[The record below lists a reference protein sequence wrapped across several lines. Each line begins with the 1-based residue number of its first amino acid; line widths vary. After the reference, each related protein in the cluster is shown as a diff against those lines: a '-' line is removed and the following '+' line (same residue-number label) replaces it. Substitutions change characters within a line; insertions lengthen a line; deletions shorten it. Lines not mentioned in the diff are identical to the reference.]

1 MSKKTICS
9 HTLVRNEGRFLWFA
23 VMSVINHVDRVLL
36 WDTGSTDQTIEII
49 SEIKRMFPKKVS
61 VNKLGSVSPEEF
73 TLVRQRMLDD
83 TLEDWVI
90 IVDGD
95 EIWWE
100 QGIASV
106 VNTIGQNDS
115 LESIVTKYIN
125 LLGDIYHYQDEQ
137 ASHYR

>member
-61 VNKLGSVSPEEF
+61 VNK
-73 TLVRQRMLDD
+73 
-83 TLEDWVI
+83 
-90 IVDGD
+90 IVK
-95 EIWWE
+95 I
-100 QGIASV
+100 
-106 VNTIGQNDS
+106 DS
-115 LESIVTKYIN
+115 LEFFVKKYFIF
-125 LLGDIYHYQDEQ
+125 LGNFYYYKNEQ
-137 ASHYR
+137 TSHYRIYNYIGSITIRAM